1 MRSKVDV
8 HFRVIHRNCH
18 VVQIQPTPTG
28 NEVRGQGD
36 EMAPRRA
43 ECKREKRLLV
53 ERFGGVSG
61 QENDEVVEL
70 DAVVGLAP
78 C

>member
-1 MRSKVDV
+1 M
-8 HFRVIHRNCH
+8 
-18 VVQIQPTPTG
+18 
-28 NEVRGQGD
+28 RGQGD
-36 EMAPRRA
+36 EVTSSRA
-43 ECKREKRLLV
+43 ECEREERLLV
-53 ERFGGVSG
+53 EHFGGVSG

>member
-8 HFRVIHRNCH
+8 HFRVIHRNRH

-28 NEVRGQGD
+28 NGVRGQGN
-36 EMAPRRA
+36 EVTSSRA
-43 ECKREKRLLV
+43 KCKCEERLLV
-53 ERFGGVSG
+53 QRFGGIRG

-70 DAVVGLAP
+70 DAVVGLVP
-78 C
+78 Y